1 MIIIGERKFVETGFG
16 DEQEI
21 ENVVL
26 ANPEHFFGA
35 SSVLI
40 AKAKISTADGYG
52 TIPDGYAVDLSDR
65 VWYVVEAE
73 LGHHDVWSHI
83 SPQVSK
89 QLLAANRP
97 DTGQRLI
104 EILVKMIDTDSE
116 VRAKFAAEGI
126 REIDVRKVLQDIF
139 ERPPIVG
146 IPIDAVT
153 DDLVAWVKNLRND
166 VRLWIVRKFTQLGA
180 PNIVAYELPD
190 ESRPVLDTTYRQSVP
205 SSRRSSYGQS
215 SNGNVAT
222 SRSTYDVDLRDL
234 ILAGLLAAG
243 DELEMEYGP
252 KGGKRR
258 VFRATIQADAT
269 VTVGDVPYRSLS
281 YAALACIQQ
290 AGSNRRTVNGWASWR
305 TTHGRLLADLRQE
318 YLNSRNNPNPPVMS
332 ADRLYS

>member
-1 MIIIGERKFVETGFG
+1 MIILGDQKFVETGFS

-40 AKAKISTADGYG
+40 AKAKMSTADGYG

-104 EILVKMIDTDSE
+104 EVLVRMIDTDSE

-126 REIDVRKVLQDIF
+126 REIDVRKVLEDIF
-139 ERPPIVG
+139 DRPPIVG

-180 PNIVAYELPD
+180 PETVAYELPD
-190 ESRPVLDTTYRQSVP
+190 ENRPILDTTHRQGV
-205 SSRRSSYGQS
+205 SRLSRSSIGPS
-215 SNGNVAT
+215 TTDRGTIGRN
-222 SRSTYDVDLRDL
+222 TYDVDLSDL
-234 ILAGLLAAG
+234 MRAGLLAAG
-243 DELEMEYGP
+243 EQLAMDYGP
-252 KGGKRR
+252 KGARRR

-269 VTVGDVPYRSLS
+269 VTVEDVPYRSLS
-281 YAALACIQQ
+281 YAALACMQE
-290 AGSNRRTVNGWASWR
+290 AGSNRRTVNGWTTWR
-305 TTHGRLLADLRQE
+305 TPDGRLLADLRQE
-318 YLNSRNNPNPPVMS
+318 YLASLSGDAGPAS
-332 ADRLYS
+332 T